1 MHLSR
6 YILSAFIAALS
17 TLSLTAQVSF
27 DQVRHELGTI
37 LWQTPATATFTLTNN
52 GTQPVTILSV
62 DPDCGCTVAT
72 WTHTPIGPGATGTV
86 SVTYDAALLGS
97 FEKGIEVRTSAAA
110 QPTRLTISGDVARSL
125 GDRPKNYAY
134 HIGDIYLDSDDVE
147 FDDVRR
153 GETPVK
159 TIRLYNASKKTLDV
173 QLMHLPKYLT
183 AKAEPEQLRPGRAG
197 RIDLTLNTDELRAD
211 GLTQTSVYLSRFM
224 GDRVSQENE
233 INVSATLLPELK
245 FTEADLAAAPV
256 AVLDSTTIHMPA
268 LGTKSRVKAEVM
280 LHNTG
285 RSPLKITALQV
296 YNPGL
301 SVSIGKRTIAP
312 GKSEKMKITV
322 NATTHGFKGRRRI
335 LLITNDPVT
344 PKAVIDVIVKK

>member
-1 MHLSR
+1 MHLPR
-6 YILSAFIAALS
+6 YILTAFAAALS
-17 TLSLTAQVSF
+17 TLTLTAQVNF
-27 DQVRHELGTI
+27 DQVRHEFGTI
-37 LWQTPATATFTLTNN
+37 LWQTPATATFTVTNN
-52 GTQPVTILSV
+52 GAQPVVILDV
-62 DPDCGCTVAT
+62 DPDCGCTVAS
-72 WTHTPIGPGATGTV
+72 WTHSPIAPGSTGTIG
-86 SVTYDAALLGS
+86 VTYDTELLGS
-97 FEKGIEVRTSAAA
+97 FEKSIEVRTSAAA
-110 QPTRLTISGDVARSL
+110 QPTRLTVSGDVARTL
-125 GDRPKNYAY
+125 GDRPNNFAY

-159 TIRLYNASKKTLDV
+159 TLRLYNASKKTLDV

-183 AKAEPEQLRPGRAG
+183 AVAEPEQLRPGRSG
-197 RIDLTLNTDELRAD
+197 RINLTLNTDELRAD
-211 GLTQTSVYLSRFM
+211 GLTQTSVYLSRFV

-233 INVSATLLPELK
+233 INISATLLPELK

-256 AVLDSTTIHMPA
+256 AVLDSTTIHMPSLA
-268 LGTKSRVKAEVM
+268 GKKRVKAEVV

-301 SVSIGKRTIAP
+301 SVSIGHRTIEP
-312 GKSEKMKITV
+312 GKSEKVKITV
-322 NATTHGFKGRRRI
+322 NATTDTFKGRRRI

>member
-1 MHLSR
+1 MSFTKYLATACLAS
-6 YILSAFIAALS
+6 LSALVA
-17 TLSLTAQVSF
+17 TAQVSF
-27 DQVRHELGTI
+27 DQVRHEFGTI
-37 LWQTPATATFTLTNN
+37 LWQTPTTATFTLTNN
-52 GTQPVTILSV
+52 SQLPVTILDV
-62 DPDCGCTVAT
+62 HPDCGCTVAT
-72 WTHTPIGPGATGTV
+72 WTHTPIAPGATGTI
-86 SVTYDAALLGS
+86 SVTYDAELLGS
-97 FEKGIEVRTSAAA
+97 FEKRIDVRTSASA
-110 QPTRLTISGDVARSL
+110 QPTHLIVSGDVARTL
-125 GDRPKNYAY
+125 GDRPKSYPY
-134 HIGDIYLDSDDVE
+134 HIGDIYLDNDDVE

-183 AKAEPEQLRPGRAG
+183 ATAEPEQLRPGRSG
-197 RIDLTLNTDELRAD
+197 RINLTLNSDALRND

-233 INVSATLLPELK
+233 INISATLLPELK
-245 FTEADLAAAPV
+245 YTEADLASAPV
-256 AVLDSTTIHMPA
+256 AELDSTTIHMPA
-268 LGTKSRVKAEVM
+268 LGTKKSVKAEVM
-280 LHNTG
+280 LRNTG